1 MFPIWFVI
9 LGIIVYIIAYWGYA
23 KWYDKNVWEPDPK
36 RPTPAH
42 TYMDG
47 IRFFPVSKYV
57 LYGFQFKGIAGLGPI
72 FGPFIA
78 LAYGWIPA
86 LLWILIGNFFI
97 GWIQDYSTLMLSV
110 RNEGKTMGPL
120 TYEIISPRA
129 RSGLMGFLLFYLI
142 LITAVFVLLCS
153 AFMLWYGASVL
164 PTIFLLIGGVISGA
178 MLYRLKTGVA
188 ASTITGLIIIIIG
201 IILGVYFPIEYTAW
215 GNPLVFWMIIV
226 CIILWI
232 SAAAPLMDFAQPVI
246 YLASYPAIFG
256 IILLIVG
263 QLLSP
268 LTNVPIA
275 QSGWQGFFG
284 NNFTTDIWKTGP
296 LWPILMVSIACG
308 AISGWHSLVSTSG
321 SAGQLDV
328 ETDAL
333 PVGAGAMIMEGL
345 LALASLGAFM
355 VVTSDQMATL
365 KSMFK
370 GGGHLKAASLVVGAK
385 NLVQPLVGG
394 AAAGPW
400 IEAFYA
406 MWLELFALTIEILVM
421 RFFTMAL
428 KDATSSRPTLQAA
441 IANKYVAPIIVL
453 VIGGIFAY
461 SGAWVNLWL
470 LFGGSNQLLA
480 GLALIL
486 VSIYLAKVKKP
497 SKYTLG
503 PAIFMIITCEAALLF
518 ESASFFRAVILGS
531 PISAGRVAEI
541 PWLASTLNVIFGIV
555 GIILFIL
562 GLVVAYDAAKAYG
575 RARRGE

>member
-215 GNPLVFWMIIV
+215 GDPLVFWMIIV

-333 PVGAGAMIMEGL
+333 PVGGGAMIMEGL

-370 GGGHLKAASLVVGAK
+370 GGHLKAASLVVGAK

-518 ESASFFRAVILGS
+518 ESVSFFRAVILGS
-531 PISAGRVAEI
+531 PISAGKVAEI
-541 PWLASTLNVIFGIV
+541 PWLASTLNVIFGII

>member
-9 LGIIVYIIAYWGYA
+9 LGIIIYIIAYWGYA

-78 LAYGWIPA
+78 MFYGWIPA

-97 GWIQDYSTLMLSV
+97 GWIHDYSALMMSV

-129 RSGLMGFLLFYLI
+129 RSCLMGFLLFYLI
-142 LITAVFVLLCS
+142 LITAVFVFLCS
-153 AFMLWYGASVL
+153 CFFMWYGESVL
-164 PTIFLLIGGVISGA
+164 AMMFLLIGGVVSGA

-188 ASTITGLIIIIIG
+188 ASTIVGLILVIIG
-201 IILGVYFPIEYTAW
+201 IVLGVYYPIVYENL
-215 GNPLVFWMIIV
+215 GFWIIITS
-226 CIILWI
+226 IILFI
-232 SAAAPLMDFAQPVI
+232 AAAAPLIDFTHPVI

-256 IILLIVG
+256 ILLLIFAE
-263 QLLSP
+263 LISP
-268 LTNVPIA
+268 ITNVHIVQPEWLGVFGITPEGAPGDFWGSAGSPGPI
-275 QSGWQGFFG
+275 
-284 NNFTTDIWKTGP
+284 
-296 LWPILMVSIACG
+296 WPILMVSIACG

-333 PVGAGAMIMEGL
+333 PVGGGAMIMEGL
-345 LALASLGAFM
+345 LALSALGAFM
-355 VVTSDQMATL
+355 V
-365 KSMFK
+365 
-370 GGGHLKAASLVVGAK
+370 AAVSPGTPKWTALITGAENLLTPIFGSNAVG
-385 NLVQPLVGG
+385 
-394 AAAGPW
+394 W
-400 IEAFYA
+400 IDGFYG
-406 MWLELFALTIEILVM
+406 MWLELYALTIEMLVM
-421 RFFTMAL
+421 RFFTMAM
-428 KDATSSRPTLQAA
+428 KDLTSGRPALQTA
-441 IANKYVAPIIVL
+441 IANRFVAALIVL
-453 VIGGIFAY
+453 IIGGGFAY
-461 SGAWVNLWL
+461 SGAWINLWL

-480 GLALIL
+480 GLALTL

-503 PAIFMIITCEAALLF
+503 PAIFMVITCEAALLY
-518 ESASFFRAVILGS
+518 ESLKFFYKVFWLGGFFAKPPLS
-531 PISAGRVAEI
+531 NYP
-541 PWLASTLNVIFGIV
+541 PLAQGLNVLFGIIGLV
-555 GIILFIL
+555 LFIL
-562 GLVVAYDAAKAYG
+562 GLIVAYDAAKAYG

>member
-78 LAYGWIPA
+78 LFYGWLPA

-97 GWIQDYSTLMLSV
+97 GWIHDYSTLMMSV

-129 RSGLMGFLLFYLI
+129 RTGLMGFLLFYLI
-142 LITAVFVLLCS
+142 LITATFVYLCS
-153 AFMLWYGASVL
+153 AFFGAYGESVWAM
-164 PTIFLLIGGVISGA
+164 IFLLIGGVISGA
-178 MLYRLKTGVA
+178 MLYRMRTGVA
-188 ASTITGLIIIIIG
+188 ASTITGLIIVIIG
-201 IILGVYFPIEYTAW
+201 IIIGVYFPVTYENWIPFIDKNLFW
-215 GNPLVFWMIIV
+215 ILVT
-226 CIILWI
+226 CIILFI
-232 SAAAPLMDFAQPVI
+232 AAITPLVDFTHPVI

-256 IILLIVG
+256 ILLLIFSE
-263 QLLSP
+263 LISP
-268 LTNVPIA
+268 ITNVPISQPA
-275 QSGWQGFFG
+275 WL
-284 NNFTTDIWKTGP
+284 GP
-296 LWPILMVSIACG
+296 LGESGDFWGNPGPIWPILMVSIACG

-333 PVGAGAMIMEGL
+333 PVGGGAMIMEGL
-345 LALASLGAFM
+345 LALSSLAAFM
-355 VVTSDQMATL
+355 VITSDQMGIIGGNKALALVTGAQNL
-365 KSMFK
+365 LTPIFGEASAGFIK
-370 GGGHLKAASLVVGAK
+370 G
-385 NLVQPLVGG
+385 
-394 AAAGPW
+394 
-400 IEAFYA
+400 FYG
-406 MWLELFALTIEILVM
+406 MWLELYALTIEMLVM
-421 RFFTMAL
+421 RFFTMAM
-428 KDATSSRPTLQAA
+428 KDVTSGRPSLQLA
-441 IANKYVAPIIVL
+441 IANRYVAAFIVL
-453 VIGGIFAY
+453 FIGGLFAY

-486 VSIYLAKVKKP
+486 VSIYLVKVKKP

-503 PAIFMIITCEAALLF
+503 PAIFMIITCEAALLYEGAKF
-518 ESASFFRAVILGS
+518 FYKVFVLGSFFANP
-531 PISAGRVAEI
+531 PISNYPEI
-541 PWLASTLNVIFGIV
+541 AKGLNVIFGII
-555 GIILFIL
+555 GFILFIL
-562 GLVVAYDAAKAYG
+562 GLIVAYDAAKAYG

>member
-1 MFPIWFVI
+1 MFPVWFVI

-215 GNPLVFWMIIV
+215 GDPLVFWMIIV

-246 YLASYPAIFG
+246 YIASYPAIFG
-256 IILLIVG
+256 IILLIIG

-268 LTNVPIA
+268 LTNVSIA

-333 PVGAGAMIMEGL
+333 PVGGGAMIMEGL

-355 VVTSDQMATL
+355 VVTSDQMAAL

-370 GGGHLKAASLVVGAK
+370 GGRLKAASLVVGAK

-428 KDATSSRPTLQAA
+428 KDATSSRPTLQTA
-441 IANKYVAPIIVL
+441 IANRYVAPIIVL

-531 PISAGRVAEI
+531 PISAGKVAEI
-541 PWLASTLNVIFGIV
+541 PWLASTLNVIFGII

>member
-1 MFPIWFVI
+1 MFPVWFVI

-72 FGPFIA
+72 FGPFIG
-78 LAYGWIPA
+78 LFYGWLPA

-142 LITAVFVLLCS
+142 LITAVFVYLCS
-153 AFMLWYGASVL
+153 AFFGGYGESVWAM
-164 PTIFLLIGGVISGA
+164 IFLLIGGVVSGA
-178 MLYRLKTGVA
+178 MLYRLRTGVA
-188 ASTITGLIIIIIG
+188 ASTITGIIIIIIG
-201 IILGVYFPIEYTAW
+201 IILGIYYPVTY
-215 GNPLVFWMIIV
+215 GNWIPGIDASLFWIIFT
-226 CIILWI
+226 CIILFI
-232 SAAAPLMDFAQPVI
+232 AAITPLVDFTHPVI

-256 IILLIVG
+256 ILLLIFSE
-263 QLLSP
+263 LISP
-268 LTNVPIA
+268 ITGVQIQHPQWIGALGPSGDFWGNPGPI
-275 QSGWQGFFG
+275 
-284 NNFTTDIWKTGP
+284 
-296 LWPILMVSIACG
+296 WPILMVSIACG

-333 PVGAGAMIMEGL
+333 PVGGGAMIMEGL

-355 VVTSDQMATL
+355 VLTYPLPAEL
-365 KSMFK
+365 ARN
-370 GGGHLKAASLVVGAK
+370 KALSLVTGAQM
-385 NLVQPLVGG
+385 LLTPIFGE
-394 AAAGPW
+394 ASAGF
-400 IEAFYA
+400 IRGFYG
-406 MWLELFALTIEILVM
+406 MWLELYALTIEMLVM
-421 RFFTMAL
+421 RFFTMAM
-428 KDATSSRPTLQAA
+428 KDITSKRPALQTA
-441 IANKYVAPIIVL
+441 IANKYVAALIVL
-453 VIGGIFAY
+453 FIGGLFAY
-461 SGAWVNLWL
+461 SGAWLNLWL

-486 VSIYLAKVKKP
+486 VSIYLVKVKKP

-503 PAIFMIITCEAALLF
+503 PAIFMIITCEAALLY
-518 ESASFFRAVILGS
+518 EGAKFFYAVFVLGTPFAKAPLS
-531 PISAGRVAEI
+531 NYPE
-541 PWLASTLNVIFGIV
+541 LASALNIIFGIIGFV
-555 GIILFIL
+555 LFIL

>member
-1 MFPIWFVI
+1 MFPVWFVI

-215 GNPLVFWMIIV
+215 GDPLVFWMIIV

-246 YLASYPAIFG
+246 YIASYPAIFG

-333 PVGAGAMIMEGL
+333 PVGGGAMIMEGL

-355 VVTSDQMATL
+355 VVTSDQMADL

-370 GGGHLKAASLVVGAK
+370 GGRLKAASLVVGAK

-518 ESASFFRAVILGS
+518 ESVSFFRAVILGS
-531 PISAGRVAEI
+531 PISAGKVAEI
-541 PWLASTLNVIFGIV
+541 PWLASTLNVIFGII

>member
-72 FGPFIA
+72 FGPFIG
-78 LAYGWIPA
+78 LFYGWIPA
-86 LLWILIGNFFI
+86 LLWILVGNFFI

-142 LITAVFVLLCS
+142 LITAVFVYLCS
-153 AFMLWYGASVL
+153 AFFGGYGESVWAM
-164 PTIFLLIGGVISGA
+164 IFLLIGGVISGA
-178 MLYRLKTGVA
+178 MLYRLRTGVA
-188 ASTITGLIIIIIG
+188 ASTITGIIIIIIG
-201 IILGVYFPIEYTAW
+201 IILGVYYPVKY
-215 GNPLVFWMIIV
+215 GNWIPGIDASLFWIIFT
-226 CIILWI
+226 CIILFI
-232 SAAAPLMDFAQPVI
+232 AAITPLVDFTHPVI

-256 IILLIVG
+256 ILLLIFSE
-263 QLLSP
+263 LISP
-268 LTNVPIA
+268 ITGVQIQHPEWIGALGPSGDFWGNPGPI
-275 QSGWQGFFG
+275 
-284 NNFTTDIWKTGP
+284 
-296 LWPILMVSIACG
+296 WPILMVSIACG

-333 PVGAGAMIMEGL
+333 PVGGGAMIMEGL

-355 VVTSDQMATL
+355 VLTYPLPAEL
-365 KSMFK
+365 AKS
-370 GGGHLKAASLVVGAK
+370 KALSLVTGAQT
-385 NLVQPLVGG
+385 LLTPIFGE
-394 AAAGPW
+394 ASAGF
-400 IEAFYA
+400 IKGFYG
-406 MWLELFALTIEILVM
+406 MWLELYALTIEMLVM
-421 RFFTMAL
+421 RFFTMAM
-428 KDATSSRPTLQAA
+428 KDITSKRPALQTA
-441 IANKYVAPIIVL
+441 IANKYVAALIVL
-453 VIGGIFAY
+453 FIGGLFAY
-461 SGAWVNLWL
+461 SGAWLNLWL

-486 VSIYLAKVKKP
+486 VSIYLVKVKKP

-503 PAIFMIITCEAALLF
+503 PAIFMIITCEAALLY
-518 ESASFFRAVILGS
+518 EGAKFFYAVFVLGTPFAKAPLS
-531 PISAGRVAEI
+531 NYPE
-541 PWLASTLNVIFGIV
+541 LASALNIIFGIIGFV
-555 GIILFIL
+555 LFIL